1 MWRQGLAPVSEKWAR
16 VRSEPIRTGHALA
29 CRLALAAC
37 LLAGAERA
45 DAAGFAV
52 QTLVPTFGGSTSLG
66 ANVSTILALRLWTT
80 LRPRPNPNPNNL
92 DFGTGQIK
100 WSTRVIEGPRQ
111 AALKEALDTRS
122 QLALWGAVAEY
133 GPGVIVTSNLT
144 VSPSHVAG
152 GRRQIWAVAVRSVRV
167 ELGLPNSSYQF
178 SPLVL
183 GSGVVAK
190 YSRPNQIR
198 VCSDKRADC
207 SDATP
212 LGDPFRVIRLEG
224 DFVLVRQPDRSIGWV
239 ALPDLS
245 EAQGEVV
252 DFTAALISYLRGDF
266 EQAES
271 YFTRVA
277 GLQGGKPRAPRRGTA
292 RGDIEVQTGKRNR
305 RPAGGAVA
313 QSLFPVR
320 RSSPGDGG
328 HHGRGRAAARR
339 DAGGRS
345 GGGAAAG
352 CVVPGSDPARQSVA
366 DERRAILRASQLTGR
381 ADGETV
387 RRPCRT
393 LVPRS
398 RRSMR

>member
-1 MWRQGLAPVSEKWAR
+1 MWRQGLAPVPERWVPVFRHRDMRNLKEAR
-16 VRSEPIRTGHALA
+16 AHPASIQSGRALA
-29 CRLALAAC
+29 CCLALAAC
-37 LLAGAERA
+37 LLALAERA
-45 DAAGFAV
+45 DAARFSV

-92 DFGTGQIK
+92 DFGVGQIK

-111 AALKEALDTRS
+111 AALQEAIDTRS

-133 GPGVIVTSNLT
+133 GPGVIVTSNLI
-144 VSPSHVAG
+144 VSPSHVG
-152 GRRQIWAVAVRSVRV
+152 GARRQIWAVAVRNVQV

-183 GSGVVAK
+183 SSGVVAK

-207 SDATP
+207 SDGTL

-239 ALPDLS
+239 TLPDLS

-266 EQAES
+266 EQAET

-277 GLQGGKPRAPRRGTA
+277 ESKAESLVRHDAALLAGISRFRRGN
-292 RGDIEVQTGKRNR
+292 GIEALR
-305 RPAGGAVA
+305 AA
-313 QSLFPVR
+313 QSRNPYSLFAVQALVTADIMAAMALP
-320 RSSPGDGG
+320 
-328 HHGRGRAAARR
+328 RGRTREAHLAEARR
-339 DAGGRS
+339 LIASYRDIFPPDNAWLASVERS
-345 GGGAAAG
+345 F
-352 CVVPGSDPARQSVA
+352 
-366 DERRAILRASQLTGR
+366 ELLN
-381 ADGETV
+381 
-387 RRPCRT
+387 
-393 LVPRS
+393 
-398 RRSMR
+398 